1 MSPETGAGPSAV
13 SIRPAIAAS
22 AREPGPNR
30 RLRSSWSMTA
40 RASATMR
47 ARSAGGE
54 LGARAAMWP
63 RPRLSRRSGTAA
75 GSRSRRAWMRVPRRR
90 ASRMKGPS
98 HGRAA
103 RSAAPSALEGRI
115 GGSGSGSAGTGRVSQ
130 PGAAA
135 AAAVAAT
142 FAAAGGADGPR
153 RQVRC
158 SVKGGAPRS
167 TPPASETR
175 PRRNHLAPGFRR
187 RERCRRCGT
196 GRSRA
201 CPWRGSSRRR
211 AGGCAP
217 RGRGR
222 AAQRAPP
229 RSPHCRRILPAT
241 RPGSRSRADP
251 RPEPGRG
258 RGRGP
263 RNRR

>member
-1 MSPETGAGPSAV
+1 
-13 SIRPAIAAS
+13 
-22 AREPGPNR
+22 
-30 RLRSSWSMTA
+30 
-40 RASATMR
+40 
-47 ARSAGGE
+47 
-54 LGARAAMWP
+54 
-63 RPRLSRRSGTAA
+63 
-75 GSRSRRAWMRVPRRR
+75 MRVPRRR

-175 PRRNHLAPGFRR
+175 PRRIISHQASAGEALPPVRNGAITSLSLARV
-187 RERCRRCGT
+187 
-196 GRSRA
+196 
-201 CPWRGSSRRR
+201 
-211 AGGCAP
+211 
-217 RGRGR
+217 
-222 AAQRAPP
+222 
-229 RSPHCRRILPAT
+229 IAT
-241 RPGSRSRADP
+241 
-251 RPEPGRG
+251 
-258 RGRGP
+258 
-263 RNRR
+263 